1 MHPIENILQTTMSEL
16 KQIVDVNTIVGNPF
30 VTPSGCT
37 IIPISK
43 VSLGFVTGGGEY
55 DSGSKK
61 QEPMT
66 RDAFAGGTASG
77 VSITPV
83 AFMVADGGNNN
94 VKLLTATHRSI
105 TDKILENIPNMVAEI
120 KEMCC
125 KCGNEKVENSEEEQN

>member
-16 KQIVDVNTIVGNPF
+16 KQMVDVNTIVGNTF

-55 DSGSKK
+55 DSGGKK
-61 QEPMT
+61 QEPMG

-105 TDKILENIPNMVAEI
+105 TDKILENIPNMISEI
-120 KEMCC
+120 KAMCP
-125 KCGNEKVENSEEEQN
+125 CGNEKVEDSEQSQN